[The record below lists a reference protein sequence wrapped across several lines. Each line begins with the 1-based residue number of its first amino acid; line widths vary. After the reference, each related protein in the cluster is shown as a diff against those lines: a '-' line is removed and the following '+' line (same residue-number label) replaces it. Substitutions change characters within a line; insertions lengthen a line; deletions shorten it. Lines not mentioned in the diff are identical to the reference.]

1 MSSSGFSARASLYR
15 DLRSGSR
22 TERSASP
29 VSFPPPA
36 PPLTSPS
43 GELAVALS
51 DLGLGVGVSTVQDPS
66 ARGSRGSA
74 SASMGGDF
82 VSVPSGRSFGDQFLV
97 DATMDPGA
105 STESRESFSLGGLT
119 ETDLLAATLCVE
131 AKAANRFSV
140 QESSNEGRESSASL
154 FKSIVKPE
162 AAKVARDTSQ
172 FADYGLAE
180 TREVSF
186 HPDARSNLTK
196 GELPAIAETNPS
208 VNYPA
213 ELQNSVALFAVD
225 LKEDKFC
232 GAVVG
237 VAGKFCLHLKG
248 QCPKKSHRKASSFLG
263 SLRDQGIEECLFI
276 CVPVPKGNLNHGQL
290 PTLAF
295 QDPFLE
301 TTRLGRS
308 KVQEMLQAHKPVWL
322 WSSMFAMLSGEMQ
335 GQERELASS
344 ALPGTPLRHKSVEQL
359 QADATQTAFT
369 PARRLELEDVEVPS
383 PTSEE
388 SELEDVDPL
397 LDEDTFKNRVS
408 RNTVTTAQVQRATAS
423 ELTTMRLRQ
432 AEQNQ
437 LLNVLVD
444 KVNVLS
450 GLLGAPPEDSGATT
464 VWQAIS
470 EWHQN
475 QEEKKI
481 NPALLEAIKE
491 TQALHG
497 ASFQRMYDSINTL
510 TNKLHDTKVEAI
522 HSSRKEV
529 VAMLTGEVNKAIWAE
544 LSKVSPTLKVAE
556 KFFIRGGLSEFEE
569 HIRRTTADAVRA
581 AGGTNGQSSLFNLS
595 QAEVEDIKR
604 LIVKLEEES
613 ELNRVRL
620 TDIEARSENYTVE
633 IEGKQFS
640 SLSQV
645 AAFVASNNVP
655 SSVLKFVDAI
665 SLMEK
670 TTTGSQSFTEN
681 VDVHYCGQRS
691 NMESPSDQ
699 KGLYS
704 FQLIAPTALAGTPDQ
719 ARTNPR
725 KLARM
730 DTYQKFKGSGSR
742 DMGAANMIRK
752 MIADKYPP
760 LLSEIEASTMSREAK
775 AIARFL
781 LTESRNF
788 LDSLFIFMKDQVE
801 DYGADTKLSETRRW
815 DLVQN
820 ITRIVFEVISQPRRG
835 CSEITLNQAT
845 SPDRA
850 PELLWSVLQ
859 SHRLQKEFLDHNFK
873 NHPKVG
879 PMLTHFLLDVVSFH
893 DDVNPIVDDVKK
905 ALSEAQQAK
914 RKVDAVESQV
924 KNLQGRLP
932 SKKAKANKE
941 NSDQA

>member
-1 MSSSGFSARASLYR
+1 M
-15 DLRSGSR
+15 
-22 TERSASP
+22 
-29 VSFPPPA
+29 
-36 PPLTSPS
+36 
-43 GELAVALS
+43 
-51 DLGLGVGVSTVQDPS
+51 
-66 ARGSRGSA
+66 
-74 SASMGGDF
+74 
-82 VSVPSGRSFGDQFLV
+82 PSGRSFGDQFLV
-97 DATMDPGA
+97 DATLDPGA
-105 STESRESFSLGGLT
+105 STESRESFSLGGLSDS
-119 ETDLLAATLCVE
+119 ELLAATLRVE
-131 AKAANRFSV
+131 AQAAAQRGTV
-140 QESSNEGRESSASL
+140 QESLMEGRSSSSASL
-154 FKSIVKPE
+154 FKSIKPE
-162 AAKVARDTSQ
+162 PTKTARDTSQ
-172 FADYGLAE
+172 FVDYGLASGATAPSD

-186 HPDARSNLTK
+186 HPDARSKLSK
-196 GELPAIAETNPS
+196 GELPVIAETNTS
-208 VNYPA
+208 VNSSSA
-213 ELQNSVALFAVD
+213 ELQNSVALVAVD
-225 LKEDKFC
+225 LTEDKFC

-248 QCPKKSHRKASSFLG
+248 QCPKKSHRKAPSFLG
-263 SLRDQGIEECLFI
+263 SLREQGLEECLFI
-276 CVPVPKGNLNHGQL
+276 CVPVPKGNNAHGQV

-301 TTRLGRS
+301 SSRLGRS
-308 KVQEMLQAHKPVWL
+308 KVQEMIQAHKPVWL
-322 WSSMFAMLSGEMQ
+322 WSSVFAMLSGETQ
-335 GQERELASS
+335 GQHQGASTRS
-344 ALPGTPLRHKSVEQL
+344 DPPGTPLRHKTLEQI

-369 PARRLELEDVEVPS
+369 PARRLELEEVEVPS

-397 LDEDTFKNRVS
+397 LDEDTFRSRVA
-408 RNTVTTAQVQRATAS
+408 RNTVTTSQVQRATSA
-423 ELTTMRLRQ
+423 EITTMRLRQ
-432 AEQNQ
+432 SEQNQ

-444 KVNVLS
+444 KVNILS

-470 EWHQN
+470 EWHQQ
-475 QEEKKI
+475 QEEKRI

-510 TNKLHDTKVEAI
+510 TNKLHDTKIEAI

-581 AGGTNGQSSLFNLS
+581 AGGNNSHSSLFNLS
-595 QAEVEDIKR
+595 QAEVDDIKR

-613 ELNRVRL
+613 ELNKVRL

-633 IEGKQFS
+633 VEGHQFS

-645 AAFVASNNVP
+645 AAFVASNGIP
-655 SSVLKFVDAI
+655 ESVLKFVDAI

-670 TTTGSQSFTEN
+670 STTGSQSFTEN
-681 VDVHYCGQRS
+681 VDVHYRGQRS

-719 ARTNPR
+719 ARNNPR

-730 DTYQKFKGSGSR
+730 ETYQKFKGSGSR

-760 LLSEIEASTMSREAK
+760 LLAEIEATTMSREAK
-775 AIARFL
+775 VIARFL
-781 LTESRNF
+781 LSESRSF

-801 DYGADTKLSETRRW
+801 DYGADTKLSEVRRW

-914 RKVDAVESQV
+914 RKADAVESQV
-924 KNLQGRLP
+924 KNLQGRMP
-932 SKKAKANKE
+932 SKKAKPAKE
-941 NSDQA
+941 GSDQA